1 MLKAA
6 STAESPSGL
15 RPPATVTPAD
25 EGHLAAAGPPGG
37 RAVVRI
43 RHEMRLRLL
52 TVLQVECVSAR
63 LVRVRIGGEQLR
75 GFASPGF
82 DDHVKVFF
90 PPPGEAFTSL
100 PALGPAGPVFADG
113 ATRPA
118 MRDYTPHHHDPEA
131 LSLQLD
137 FALHGAGPATEWAAR
152 AQVGDTLM
160 VGGPRGSFLIGTGFD
175 HHLLIGDETALPAIR
190 RRVAELPPGADVI
203 ILAEVDGPADAE
215 PFRSVANVHT
225 RWVYRSGMC
234 RRSASC
240 LVDAL
245 QDQQLP
251 KGSCHAWVACE
262 SSDAKALR
270 AALLARGADR
280 ASLKAAGYWRRGAAA
295 SHDVLD

>member
-1 MLKAA
+1 MQQAA
-6 STAESPSGL
+6 STLEIPNSPSL
-15 RPPATVTPAD
+15 PIAASAD
-25 EGHLAAAGPPGG
+25 EGTLAAAVPPRG
-37 RAVVRI
+37 RSVIRV

-52 TVLQVECVSAR
+52 TVLQVERVSAR
-63 LVRVRIGGEQLR
+63 LVRVKIGGEQLR

-90 PPPGEAFTSL
+90 LPPGEAFTLL
-100 PALGPAGPVFADG
+100 PALGPAGPVLADG

-160 VGGPRGSFLIGTGFD
+160 IGGPRGSFLVGTGFD
-175 HHLLIGDETALPAIR
+175 RHFLMGDEAALPAIR
-190 RRVAELPPGADVI
+190 RRVAELPPGADVT

-215 PFRSVANVHT
+215 PFRSVANVRT
-225 RWVYRSGMC
+225 RWVYRSGLH
-234 RRSASC
+234 RRGASC
-240 LVDAL
+240 LVEAL
-245 QDQQLP
+245 QDQPLP
-251 KGSCHAWVACE
+251 VSDYHAWIACE
-262 SSDAKALR
+262 SSDAKAVR

-280 ASLKAAGYWRRGAAA
+280 ASLRAAGYWRRGAAA